1 MNEML
6 IFGFYELIKFIVL
19 CVFSLFVTNK
29 SGLFDIGTFITL
41 AGVLVVQALVG
52 FIIKLMAFDLLVW
65 IAAQFNII
73 AASNLVYIVII
84 IVLDVVIS
92 SIKR

>member
-1 MNEML
+1 ML

-29 SGLFDIGTFITL
+29 SGLFDVGTFITL
-41 AGVLVVQALVG
+41 SGVLVVQALVG
-52 FIIKLMAFDLLVW
+52 FIIKLLVFDLLVW

-84 IVLDVVIS
+84 IILDVLIS
-92 SIKR
+92 KR